1 MLLLFILVAGIAL
14 ILSII
19 VAFGAG
25 MGAPVALIIS
35 LISLGLSILALHRT
49 GMTLDLKKKIESSEA
64 PEDLKKQ
71 VDAMLAMTDA
81 LREKTADALERLE
94 KVIRKTEKIE

>member
-1 MLLLFILVAGIAL
+1 MLLLFILIAGVAL

-49 GMTLDLKKKIESSEA
+49 GMTLDLKKRIEASEH

-71 VDAMLAMTDA
+71 IEAMTAMTDA
-81 LREKTADALERLE
+81 LREKTADALDRLE
-94 KVIRKTEKIE
+94 KVIRKTEKAD

>member
-1 MLLLFILVAGIAL
+1 MFLIFILLAGVAL
-14 ILSII
+14 ILSIV

-35 LISLGLSILALHRT
+35 LIALGLSILALHRT
-49 GMTLDLKKKIESSEA
+49 GMTLDLKKKIEASEP

-71 VDAMLAMTDA
+71 VDAMMAMTDA
-81 LREKTADALERLE
+81 LREKTADALDRLE
-94 KVIRKTEKIE
+94 KVIRKTEPRE

>member
-1 MLLLFILVAGIAL
+1 MLLLFVLIAGVAL

-49 GMTLDLKKKIESSEA
+49 GMTFDLKKKIESSGP
-64 PEDLKKQ
+64 PEDLKNQ
-71 VDAMLAMTDA
+71 VDAMIAMTDA
-81 LREKTADALERLE
+81 LREKTADALDRLE
-94 KVIRKTEKIE
+94 KVIRKTDKPE

>member
-1 MLLLFILVAGIAL
+1 MLLIFILVAGVAL

-25 MGAPVALIIS
+25 MGAPVALILS

-49 GMTLDLKKKIESSEA
+49 GMTLDLKKRIESAEP

-81 LREKTADALERLE
+81 LREKTADALDRLE
-94 KVIRKTEKIE
+94 KVIRKSEKVE

>member
-1 MLLLFILVAGIAL
+1 MFLIFILIAGVAL
-14 ILSII
+14 ILSIV

-35 LISLGLSILALHRT
+35 LISLGFSILALHRT
-49 GMTLDLKKKIESSEA
+49 GMTFDLKKKIESAEP

-71 VDAMLAMTDA
+71 VDAMMAMTDA
-81 LREKTADALERLE
+81 LREKTADALDRLE
-94 KVIRKTEKIE
+94 KVIRKTEKAD

>member
-1 MLLLFILVAGIAL
+1 MFLLFILLAGVAL
-14 ILSII
+14 ILSIV

-49 GMTLDLKKKIESSEA
+49 GLTLDLKKKIESSEP

-71 VDAMLAMTDA
+71 VDAMMAMTDA
-81 LREKTADALERLE
+81 LREKTADALDRLE
-94 KVIRKTEKIE
+94 KVIRKTEKVE

>member
-1 MLLLFILVAGIAL
+1 MFLLFILIAGVAL
-14 ILSII
+14 ILSIV

-49 GMTLDLKKKIESSEA
+49 GMTFDLKNKIESSEP

-71 VDAMLAMTDA
+71 VDAVMAMTDA
-81 LREKTADALERLE
+81 LREKTADALDRLE
-94 KVIRKTEKIE
+94 KVIRKTEKAD